1 MQGAKNLYRWLW
13 ILICIQLLQST
24 NGDLPVK
31 SIPDSDDGSPR
42 PVSEL
47 QRGSLRAQVEATV
60 RNAILDGRYPAGHK
74 LVERELCELTG
85 ASRSILR
92 EALVSLESIGLIER
106 ESNRGHSVALL
117 SARQVYEIFEL
128 RASLETLA
136 AELFAERASDS
147 EMNELAHLLDELETC
162 VGSGDLT
169 QMRVVK
175 ERYYE
180 LLFSGC
186 RNREIRRALENIID
200 RVHYLRGRLMSDPER
215 RHKSLDEMR
224 RLTAALLA
232 RDRLEARAASLAHL
246 TAARDT
252 VLADMARRDEA
263 GEPRAAQ

>member
-1 MQGAKNLYRWLW
+1 M
-13 ILICIQLLQST
+13 
-24 NGDLPVK
+24 K
-31 SIPDSDDGSPR
+31 SSEELAADDHGTAN
-42 PVSEL
+42 EQ
-47 QRGSLRAQVEATV
+47 QRGGLRARVENTV
-60 RNAILDGRYPAGHK
+60 RGAIFDGIYPAGQK

-92 EALVSLESIGLIER
+92 EALVSLEASGLILR
-106 ESNRGHSVALL
+106 ESNRGYRVALL

-136 AELFAERASDS
+136 AELFAERASDR
-147 EMNELAHLLDELETC
+147 EMNELKSLLDDLEAC
-162 VGSGDLT
+162 VASGDLT
-169 QMRVVK
+169 QMRLVK

-215 RHKSLDEMR
+215 RRESLEEMR

-232 RDRLEARAASLAHL
+232 RDRLEARAASIAHL

-252 VLADMARRDEA
+252 VLEGMARKEGLETPGRI
-263 GEPRAAQ
+263 Q

>member
-1 MQGAKNLYRWLW
+1 M
-13 ILICIQLLQST
+13 
-24 NGDLPVK
+24 K
-31 SIPDSDDGSPR
+31 SSEELAADDHGTAN
-42 PVSEL
+42 EQ
-47 QRGSLRAQVEATV
+47 QRGGLRARVENTV
-60 RNAILDGRYPAGHK
+60 RGAIFDGIYPAGQK

-92 EALVSLESIGLIER
+92 EALVSLEASGLILR
-106 ESNRGHSVALL
+106 ESNRGYRVALL

-136 AELFAERASDS
+136 AELFAERASDL
-147 EMNELAHLLDELETC
+147 EMDELKSLLDDLEAC
-162 VGSGDLT
+162 VASGDLT
-169 QMRVVK
+169 QMRLVK

-215 RHKSLDEMR
+215 RRESLEEMR

-232 RDRLEARAASLAHL
+232 RDRLEARAASIAHL
-246 TAARDT
+246 AAARDT
-252 VLADMARRDEA
+252 VLEGMARKEDLETPGRI
-263 GEPRAAQ
+263 Q

>member
-1 MQGAKNLYRWLW
+1 M
-13 ILICIQLLQST
+13 
-24 NGDLPVK
+24 K
-31 SIPDSDDGSPR
+31 SSEELAADDHGTAN
-42 PVSEL
+42 EQ
-47 QRGSLRAQVEATV
+47 QRGGLRARVENTV
-60 RNAILDGRYPAGHK
+60 RGAIFDGIYPAGQK

-92 EALVSLESIGLIER
+92 EALVSLEASGLISR
-106 ESNRGHSVALL
+106 ESNRGYRVALL

-136 AELFAERASDS
+136 AELFAERASEL
-147 EMNELAHLLDELETC
+147 EMDELKSLLGDLEAC
-162 VGSGDLT
+162 VASGDLT
-169 QMRVVK
+169 QMRLVK

-215 RHKSLDEMR
+215 RRESLEEMR

-232 RDRLEARAASLAHL
+232 RDRLEARAASIAHL

-252 VLADMARRDEA
+252 VLEGMARKEDRET
-263 GEPRAAQ
+263 PVRIQ

>member
-1 MQGAKNLYRWLW
+1 M
-13 ILICIQLLQST
+13 
-24 NGDLPVK
+24 K
-31 SIPDSDDGSPR
+31 SSEELAADDHGTAN
-42 PVSEL
+42 EQ
-47 QRGSLRAQVEATV
+47 QRGGLRARVENTV
-60 RNAILDGRYPAGHK
+60 RGAIFDGIYPAGQK

-92 EALVSLESIGLIER
+92 EALVSLEASGLILR
-106 ESNRGHSVALL
+106 ESNRGYRVALL

-136 AELFAERASDS
+136 AELFAERASDL
-147 EMNELAHLLDELETC
+147 EMDELKSLLDDLEAC
-162 VGSGDLT
+162 VASGDLT
-169 QMRVVK
+169 RMRLVK

-215 RHKSLDEMR
+215 RRESLEEMR

-232 RDRLEARAASLAHL
+232 RDRLEARAASIAHL

-252 VLADMARRDEA
+252 VLEGMARKEDLETPGRI
-263 GEPRAAQ
+263 Q

>member
-1 MQGAKNLYRWLW
+1 M
-13 ILICIQLLQST
+13 
-24 NGDLPVK
+24 K
-31 SIPDSDDGSPR
+31 SSQELAADDHGTAN
-42 PVSEL
+42 EQ
-47 QRGSLRAQVEATV
+47 QRGGLRARVENTV
-60 RNAILDGRYPAGHK
+60 RGAIFDGIYPAGQK

-92 EALVSLESIGLIER
+92 EALVSLEASGLILR
-106 ESNRGHSVALL
+106 ESNRGYRVALL

-136 AELFAERASDS
+136 AELFAERASDL
-147 EMNELAHLLDELETC
+147 EMDELKSLLDDLEAC
-162 VGSGDLT
+162 VASGDLT
-169 QMRVVK
+169 RMRLVK

-215 RHKSLDEMR
+215 RRESLEEMR

-232 RDRLEARAASLAHL
+232 RDRLEARAASIAHL

-252 VLADMARRDEA
+252 VLEGMVRKEDLETPGRI
-263 GEPRAAQ
+263 Q

>member
-1 MQGAKNLYRWLW
+1 M
-13 ILICIQLLQST
+13 
-24 NGDLPVK
+24 K
-31 SIPDSDDGSPR
+31 SSEELAADDHGTAN
-42 PVSEL
+42 EQ
-47 QRGSLRAQVEATV
+47 QRGGLRARVENTV
-60 RNAILDGRYPAGHK
+60 RGAIFDGIYPAGQK

-92 EALVSLESIGLIER
+92 EALVSLEASGLILR
-106 ESNRGHSVALL
+106 ESNRGYRVALL

-136 AELFAERASDS
+136 AELFAERASDL
-147 EMNELAHLLDELETC
+147 EMDELKSLLDDLEAC
-162 VGSGDLT
+162 VASGDLT
-169 QMRVVK
+169 RMRLVK

-215 RHKSLDEMR
+215 RRESLEEMR

-232 RDRLEARAASLAHL
+232 RDRLEARAASIAHL

-252 VLADMARRDEA
+252 VLEGMVRKEDLETPGRI
-263 GEPRAAQ
+263 Q

>member
-1 MQGAKNLYRWLW
+1 M
-13 ILICIQLLQST
+13 
-24 NGDLPVK
+24 K
-31 SIPDSDDGSPR
+31 SSEELAADDHGTAN
-42 PVSEL
+42 EQ
-47 QRGSLRAQVEATV
+47 QRGGLRARVENTV
-60 RNAILDGRYPAGHK
+60 RGAIFDGIYPAGQK

-92 EALVSLESIGLIER
+92 EALVSLEASGLILR
-106 ESNRGHSVALL
+106 ESNRGYRVALL

-136 AELFAERASDS
+136 AELFAERASDL
-147 EMNELAHLLDELETC
+147 EMDELKSLLDDLEAC
-162 VGSGDLT
+162 VASGDLT
-169 QMRVVK
+169 QMRLVK

-186 RNREIRRALENIID
+186 RNREIRSALENIID

-215 RHKSLDEMR
+215 RRESLEEMR

-232 RDRLEARAASLAHL
+232 RDRLEARAASIAHL

-252 VLADMARRDEA
+252 VLEGMARKEDLEA
-263 GEPRAAQ
+263 PGRIQ

>member
-1 MQGAKNLYRWLW
+1 MKPAVGAAPLDTARTPA
-13 ILICIQLLQST
+13 QAHGT
-24 NGDLPVK
+24 
-31 SIPDSDDGSPR
+31 
-42 PVSEL
+42 
-47 QRGSLRAQVEATV
+47 QRARVEREV
-60 RNAILDGRYPAGHK
+60 RNAIFDGRYPTGFK

-92 EALVSLESIGLIER
+92 EALASLEARGLIER
-106 ESNRGHSVALL
+106 ESYRGYSVAEL
-117 SARQVYEIFEL
+117 STRQVYEIFEL

-136 AELFAERASDS
+136 AELFSERASDAEMS
-147 EMNELAHLLDELETC
+147 ELKQLLHDLEVC
-162 VGSGDLT
+162 VGSGDVT
-169 QMRVVK
+169 QMRLVK

-215 RHKSLDEMR
+215 RQKSLEEMR

-232 RDRLEARAASLAHL
+232 RDRIEARAASLAHL

-252 VLADMARRDEA
+252 LLAGMARASAEEA
-263 GEPRAAQ
+263 CAPVQ